1 MRDVSKSFME
11 PVVGKQA
18 ACATVEPE
26 LFFPL
31 YTVGGVGEL
40 REAQAKEVCRRC
52 PIKNECLEFALHT
65 NDQWA
70 ILGGMTP
77 AERSALKRNM
87 RGAAKPNPF
96 VPTSVP
102 LKEAA

>member
-18 ACATVEPE
+18 ACATTEPE

-31 YTVGGVGEL
+31 YTVGGNGEL
-40 REAQAKEVCRRC
+40 HEALAKQVCQRC
-52 PIKNECLEFALHT
+52 PIRNECLEFALHT
-65 NDQWA
+65 GDDWA

-77 AERSALKRNM
+77 AERRALKRRN
-87 RGAAKPNPF
+87 RPPVTF
-96 VPTSVP
+96 IP
-102 LKEAA
+102 LDEAA

>member
-26 LFFPL
+26 LFFPN
-31 YTVGGVGEL
+31 YNEGGRLDEE
-40 REAQAKEVCRRC
+40 EAKAVCRRC
-52 PIKNECLEFALHT
+52 PLMYGCLEFALHT
-65 NDQWA
+65 GDQWA

-77 AERSALKRNM
+77 AERNSLKRRNK
-87 RGAAKPNPF
+87 APVTF
-96 VPTSVP
+96 IP
-102 LKEAA
+102 LEEAA

>member
-31 YTVGGVGEL
+31 YTVGGTGEAH
-40 REAQAKEVCRRC
+40 EAQAKAVCARC
-52 PIKNECLEFALHT
+52 PIKFECLEFALHT
-65 NDQWA
+65 GDDWA

-77 AERSALKRNM
+77 AERRSLKRKN
-87 RGAAKPNPF
+87 R
-96 VPTSVP
+96 P
-102 LKEAA
+102 LVTFIPLEEAA

>member
-1 MRDVSKSFME
+1 MREVSKAFME

-31 YTVGGVGEL
+31 YTIGGDGEL
-40 REAQAKEVCRRC
+40 HEAQAKAVCQRC
-52 PIKNECLEFALHT
+52 PLMYACLEFALHT
-65 NDQWA
+65 EDDWA

-77 AERSALKRNM
+77 AERRLLRKNNRTAL
-87 RGAAKPNPF
+87 PNPF
-96 VPTSVP
+96 IP
-102 LKEAA
+102 LEEAA